1 MACVERR
8 GLRMKM
14 GFVSCRL
21 DVNSVEGANSCIRYV
36 ATAATWSNANAT
48 CGTMGP
54 DVHLLTSRQV

>member
-1 MACVERR
+1 
-8 GLRMKM
+8 M